1 MQMQNES
8 TKRSK
13 TAAKW
18 RRIIEVSF
26 LRGIFIS
33 FSQPVRWRGG
43 GLGGYAPERERVTST
58 EALILNC
65 TTSTNLPFLDD
76 PFTRYSSPFCS

>member
-33 FSQPVRWRGG
+33 FSTTGKVEGWWFGWLCPWTWTCNLHWGLNLELHHQHQPPLFGWPLHSLLVAV
-43 GLGGYAPERERVTST
+43 L
-58 EALILNC
+58 
-65 TTSTNLPFLDD
+65 
-76 PFTRYSSPFCS
+76 